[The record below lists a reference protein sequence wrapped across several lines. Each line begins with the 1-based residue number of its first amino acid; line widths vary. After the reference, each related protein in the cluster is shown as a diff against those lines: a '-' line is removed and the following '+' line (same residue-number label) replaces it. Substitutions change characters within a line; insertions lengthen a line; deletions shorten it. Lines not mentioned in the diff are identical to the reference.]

1 MCNIGMVDRLFRII
15 IGGILISLTWVGP
28 QTPWG
33 WVGLIPL
40 TTSILCFC
48 PIYAVIGINTHTDA
62 GKQE

>member
-1 MCNIGMVDRLFRII
+1 MLCNIGIADRLFRAVV
-15 IGGILISLTWVGP
+15 GGALISLTYFGP

-48 PIYAVIGINTHTDA
+48 PIYGVIGLSTC
-62 GKQE
+62 GKK